1 MFAYCGNNP
10 VSRNDE
16 GGEFWNFVIGAVVGA
31 TVAAVATAIDAVK
44 EDGWEALESGKTWAK
59 IGVSAAC
66 GAVNGLVAASGAYW
80 AVGGFVGGA
89 TGLIESAAH
98 QLIDN
103 DGDFKK
109 MDKMELLTDFTVG
122 MIGGAAGG
130 NGAIRGNKYM
140 ANQAK
145 SFGKHYAA
153 NGLKNAISFYYKMTA
168 NYSIQFIGSTLWGIT
183 KGFVGGKLA
192 DYFYV
197 NTGNLL
203 KEIG

>member
-10 VSRNDE
+10 VSRGDE
-16 GGEFWNFVIGAVVGA
+16 GGEFWNFVIGALVGA
-31 TVAAVATAIDAVK
+31 AVAAVATAIDEVK
-44 EDGWEALESGKTWAK
+44 GDNWKAFESGKTWAK

-153 NGLKNAISFYYKMTA
+153 NGLKNATSFYYKMTA
-168 NYSIQFIGSTLWGIT
+168 KYSKQFIGSTWLGIT

-192 DYFYV
+192 DNFFV